1 MLDRLRSILRGND
14 QGETARLGRSDWLL
28 AATALLVEAA
38 HMDDWFD
45 PRERERIQALVVERF
60 GEAAEDAEVLVDE
73 AEAMVQDGAEIWGF
87 ARAVKDAFTPDER
100 VQLVE
105 MMWEVVYADGELDD
119 FEANLLR
126 RVAGLIYVSDQD
138 SGAARKRALARLGM
152 ED

>member
-1 MLDRLRSILRGND
+1 
-14 QGETARLGRSDWLL
+14 
-28 AATALLVEAA
+28 
-38 HMDDWFD
+38 MDDWFD